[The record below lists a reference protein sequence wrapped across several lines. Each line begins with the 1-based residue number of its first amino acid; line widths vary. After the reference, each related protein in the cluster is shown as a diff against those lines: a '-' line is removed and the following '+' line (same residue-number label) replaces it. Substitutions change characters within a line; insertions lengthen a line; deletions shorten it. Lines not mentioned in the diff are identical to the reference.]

1 MGDIKYKDQN
11 KDGKIDSN
19 DYYPIGYTSM
29 PQITLGLHGGITF
42 KGFDMDIFFQGAAN
56 RTVYCGGKYYHA
68 FQNDAKVSSIALG
81 RWTPETAETAT
92 YPRLS

>member
-1 MGDIKYKDQN
+1 MKSPTQTFTDVRPGDIKYKDQN

-42 KGFDMDIFFQGAAN
+42 KGFDMDIFFREQLI
-56 RTVYCGGKYYHA
+56 VLC
-68 FQNDAKVSSIALG
+68 IAVGNITMLFKMML
-81 RWTPETAETAT
+81 RS
-92 YPRLS
+92 LV